1 MSLTNEDLQAIANL
15 FDTKMDQK
23 LQPINNRLE
32 KLESEVSGLR
42 TGQIAMRKELKEV
55 HHKVSDTYELAL
67 DAWGK
72 STENR
77 TWLEAIPK

>member
-1 MSLTNEDLQAIANL
+1 MALTNEDLQAIAGL
-15 FDTKMDQK
+15 

-32 KLESEVSGLR
+32 KLESEVASLGA
-42 TGQIAMRKELKEV
+42 GQLTIRKELKEV
-55 HHKVSDTYELAL
+55 HHTVADTYDLAL

-77 TWLEAIPK
+77 TWLEALPK